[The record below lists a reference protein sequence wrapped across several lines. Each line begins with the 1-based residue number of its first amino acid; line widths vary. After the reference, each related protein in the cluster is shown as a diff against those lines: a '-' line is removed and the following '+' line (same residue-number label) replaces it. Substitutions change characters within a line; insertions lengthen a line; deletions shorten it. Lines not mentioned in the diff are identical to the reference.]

1 MMALVVA
8 NLALDGYEIDQAADG
23 GRLIIELVRGA
34 RCRQMAVDV
43 IVSDLRMPVC
53 SGLEILRTLRRGGW
67 QVPFVLM
74 TAFPDPT
81 TYIEAARFGARVLEK
96 PFGMNDLRRVVADI
110 LGEASL

>member
-53 SGLEILRTLRRGGW
+53 SGLRRRSSGAANAPSRIHAAPRT
-67 QVPFVLM
+67 
-74 TAFPDPT
+74 
-81 TYIEAARFGARVLEK
+81 GATHS
-96 PFGMNDLRRVVADI
+96 GA
-110 LGEASL
+110 